1 MGRGPRHMRLDRME
15 AVVLGTKRTIPFRR
29 PKRRLLE
36 LARALAPQ
44 QHVQAVPAMTA
55 QALASARARS
65 RIDVEA
71 RKKTRFSEQ

>member
-1 MGRGPRHMRLDRME
+1 M
-15 AVVLGTKRTIPFRR
+15 LGTKRTIPFWR

-44 QHVQAVPAMTA
+44 QQVQPVPILTA

-65 RIDVEA
+65 RLDAES
-71 RKKTRFSEQ
+71 RRKTRFSEH